1 MIATDLSA
9 DARRCADLLAAT
21 PRGETVSFAT
31 VTATIGRDINRCR
44 HVLHTAL
51 RVAERETGACF
62 ASVRGVGY
70 RRLAPEEIVKVGQT
84 ARARIRGYA
93 RRGRRTIQ
101 AGLAGA
107 NDLTPETQRQTAAEL
122 SSLGLLEHIAR
133 DRSLPAISETDV
145 RPLTVADTAKAFME
159 KIGAVS

>member
-1 MIATDLSA
+1 MIAHDLSA
-9 DARRCADLLAAT
+9 DARRCADLLT
-21 PRGETVSFAT
+21 SIPRGETVTF
-31 VTATIGRDINRCR
+31 TAISAAIGRDITRCR
-44 HVLHTAL
+44 HVLHTAI
-51 RVAERETGACF
+51 RVSEREAGACF

-70 RRLAPEEIVKVGQT
+70 RRLAADEIVKVGQT

-107 NDLTPETQRQTAAEL
+107 NDVTPETQRRTASEL

-133 DRSLPAISETDV
+133 DRSLPEIPETDT
-145 RPLTVADTAKAFME
+145 RPLTPADTAKAFMA
-159 KIGAVS
+159 KIGATP